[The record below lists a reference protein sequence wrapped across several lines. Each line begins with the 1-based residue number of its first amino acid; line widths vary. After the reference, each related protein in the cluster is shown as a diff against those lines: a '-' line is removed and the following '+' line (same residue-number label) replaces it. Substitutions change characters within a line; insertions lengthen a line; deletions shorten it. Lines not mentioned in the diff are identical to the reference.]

1 MKFLNTS
8 EEVLQA
14 LNEDIL
20 GLDQWIAPV
29 ARGKLDEL
37 QLLHTAS
44 QALCDALKSKG
55 ECFDFPGFIAH
66 MSAFKEMF
74 KSKMA
79 FINIQVEQGIIA
91 RRKGGKAAMN

>member
-1 MKFLNTS
+1 MCIR
-8 EEVLQA
+8 
-14 LNEDIL
+14 DR
-20 GLDQWIAPV
+20 V

-44 QALCDALKSKG
+44 QALCDAIKLKG

-79 FINIQVEQGIIA
+79 FIDIQVEQGINT
-91 RRKGGKAAMN
+91 RRKGGKAATN

>member
-1 MKFLNTS
+1 MPRSAGIVKVNRQL
-8 EEVLQA
+8 
-14 LNEDIL
+14 
-20 GLDQWIAPV
+20 
-29 ARGKLDEL
+29 ARFTR
-37 QLLHTAS
+37 LLHTAN
-44 QALCDALKSKG
+44 QALCDAIKLKG